1 MGVTV
6 WLALVIATIVAWSAT
21 SLLYNVGIVMYA
33 YAMAIDSVSTD
44 PIVAIYPIL
53 VMLGGRV
60 LMGERLSAA
69 QYALLLG
76 IVSGSILIVAGTI

>member
-6 WLALVIATIVAWSAT
+6 WLALVIAT
-21 SLLYNVGIVMYA
+21 
-33 YAMAIDSVSTD
+33 
-44 PIVAIYPIL
+44 YPIL

-60 LMGERLSAA
+60 LMGERLGAA
-69 QYALLLG
+69 QYAPLPG

>member
-21 SLLYNVGIVMYA
+21 SLLYVGIVMYA
-33 YAMAIDSVSTD
+33 YDIAIDSVSTD
-44 PIVAIYPIL
+44 PIVASYPIL
-53 VMLGGRV
+53 VMPGGRI
-60 LMGERLSAA
+60 LMRERLTAA
-69 QYALLLG
+69 QYAPLPG

>member
-1 MGVTV
+1 
-6 WLALVIATIVAWSAT
+6 
-21 SLLYNVGIVMYA
+21 VGIVMYA